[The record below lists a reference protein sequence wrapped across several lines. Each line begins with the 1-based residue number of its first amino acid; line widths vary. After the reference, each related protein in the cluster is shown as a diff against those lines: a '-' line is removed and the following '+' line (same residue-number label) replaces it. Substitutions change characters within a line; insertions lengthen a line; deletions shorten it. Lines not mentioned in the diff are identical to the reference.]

1 MAKEEKAKCG
11 LERICSVITLTLGNG
26 DLRLQPRNIIP
37 ELEENYLI
45 SYA

>member
-1 MAKEEKAKCG
+1 MAKEEKARCG

-26 DLRLQPRNIIP
+26 ELRFEPRDITP
-37 ELEENYLI
+37 EFEENYLI